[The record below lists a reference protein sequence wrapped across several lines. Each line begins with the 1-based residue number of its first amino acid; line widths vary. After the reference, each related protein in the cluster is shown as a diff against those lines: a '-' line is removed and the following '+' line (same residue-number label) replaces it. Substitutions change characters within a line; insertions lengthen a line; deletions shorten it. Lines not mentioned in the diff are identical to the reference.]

1 MAFDLSSLGN
11 LFGGDQNQNPQAQNM
26 HQRMAQATDP
36 RDTDGDGVVSPQEA
50 AAYVQAYLQQASP
63 QERQQV
69 LNGYF
74 QNMNPEQRQQI
85 GSAIVQDPNN
95 PVQNVNAA
103 DPSDLTNA
111 YTQAAQAPAQNGKS
125 PLEAAFSQGGML
137 NSPLVKAGLV
147 GLAGVIGS
155 QLLRNRG

>member
-1 MAFDLSSLGN
+1 MAFDLNSLTSM
-11 LFGGDQNQNPQAQNM
+11 FGGAQNPQAQDM
-26 HQRMAQATDP
+26 HQRMTKAADP
-36 RDTDGDGVVSPQEA
+36 RDTDGDGVVSAEEA

-63 QERQQV
+63 EERQQV

-74 QNMNPEQRQQI
+74 QNMPQEQRQQI
-85 GSAIVQDPNN
+85 GNAITQDPNN
-95 PVQNVNAA
+95 PVQKVNAA
-103 DPSDLTNA
+103 DPQDLANA

-137 NSPLVKAGLV
+137 SSPLVKAGLV

-155 QLLRNRG
+155 RLLRR

>member
-1 MAFDLSSLGN
+1 MAFDLNSLTN
-11 LFGGDQNQNPQAQNM
+11 MFGGAQNPQAQDM
-26 HQRMAQATDP
+26 HQRMTKAADP
-36 RDTDGDGVVSPQEA
+36 RDTDGDGVVSAEEA

-63 QERQQV
+63 EERQQV

-74 QNMNPEQRQQI
+74 QNMPQEQRQQI
-85 GSAIVQDPNN
+85 GNAITQDPHN

-103 DPSDLTNA
+103 DPQDLANA

-137 NSPLVKAGLV
+137 SSPLVKAGLV

-155 QLLRNRG
+155 KLLRR